1 MVQEDAGPMGAQVTP
16 VERLSNEFSN
26 LLNAVLDE
34 GEMEEIRSRTDPTS
48 PECVT
53 HDYLD
58 SNEVMAAAFENV
70 FGRQSDPASD
80 EDADLWNKAWS
91 LSKERLFKA
100 V

>member
-1 MVQEDAGPMGAQVTP
+1 MVQEDIGPLGAQENP
-16 VERLSNEFSN
+16 VEKLSNEFTN

-34 GEMEEIRSRTDPTS
+34 GEMEEIRSRTDPGS
-48 PECVT
+48 SACVT

-70 FGRQSDPASD
+70 FGREIDPGSQ

-91 LSKERLFKA
+91 LSKKRYFK